1 MNKFKKG
8 DIIKNPWASHKD
20 VKIGIYL
27 GENKETYQL
36 LLNIKGKWSKR
47 SFYKTSTINPQE
59 WEKLGHTNGFDII
72 KEDLN
77 KHKSYL

>member
-1 MNKFKKG
+1 MHMNFL
-8 DIIKNPWASHKD
+8 IITSSTLY